1 MKSYFILAVALL
13 LMVSACGYHRM
24 DQSLP
29 KHIQTIAIPTFQNPS
44 LHYKVE
50 QRFTKAVVDEFLRR
64 GRAITIVPNVADAD
78 AVLNGSIKSFQ
89 LRNAVL
95 DQTGRNRVFEI
106 RIVTGATLRDLKTN
120 KILFD
125 NQKIEFHG
133 EYELSDDPNSFFNE
147 DNPAVDRIAREFAQ
161 SLVSTLLLGL

>member
-1 MKSYFILAVALL
+1 MFV
-13 LMVSACGYHRM
+13 MSACGYHQITTN
-24 DQSLP
+24 QSLP
-29 KHIQTIAIPTFQNPS
+29 QHIRVIAIPTFQNPS

-50 QRFTKAVVDEFLRR
+50 QRFTHAVVDEFLRR
-64 GRAITIVPNVADAD
+64 GKSITIVPEPKDAD
-78 AVLNGSIKSFQ
+78 AVLTGTIKSFQ

-106 RIVTGATLRDLKTN
+106 RIITGVTLRDLKTN
-120 KILFD
+120 KVIYD

-133 EYELSDDPNSFFNE
+133 EYALSDDPTSFFNE

-161 SLVSTLLLGL
+161 SLVSTLLLGLG